1 MIHPYFSM
9 TILRWFEAHGRVL
22 PWRQTHDPYAIWL
35 SEIILQQTRIEQG
48 RPYWERFMQRW
59 PSVEKLA
66 AASEDDVLRE
76 WQGLGYYSRARNL
89 HKAARQIVEL
99 GRFPDTFETIKRLK
113 GVGDYTAAAVG
124 SIAFELPVA
133 VVDGNVYRVLARHF
147 GISTPINSTEG
158 KKEFAAL
165 AQALL
170 PPDKAS
176 ADGFRSYAVY
186 AGCRLRGLPASGIVC
201 GLSGKPCGGT
211 ARQVA
216 DSESE

>member
-76 WQGLGYYSRARNL
+76 WQGLGYYSRAR
-89 HKAARQIVEL
+89 E
-99 GRFPDTFETIKRLK
+99 
-113 GVGDYTAAAVG
+113 
-124 SIAFELPVA
+124 
-133 VVDGNVYRVLARHF
+133 
-147 GISTPINSTEG
+147 
-158 KKEFAAL
+158 
-165 AQALL
+165 
-170 PPDKAS
+170 
-176 ADGFRSYAVY
+176 
-186 AGCRLRGLPASGIVC
+186 
-201 GLSGKPCGGT
+201 
-211 ARQVA
+211 
-216 DSESE
+216 

>member
-48 RPYWERFMQRW
+48 HPYWEQFMQHW

-124 SIAFELPVA
+124 SIAFDLPVA
-133 VVDGNVYRVLARHF
+133 VIFMRRR
-147 GISTPINSTEG
+147 
-158 KKEFAAL
+158 
-165 AQALL
+165 
-170 PPDKAS
+170 KA
-176 ADGFRSYAVY
+176 
-186 AGCRLRGLPASGIVC
+186 
-201 GLSGKPCGGT
+201 
-211 ARQVA
+211 
-216 DSESE
+216 